1 MNTISCNKF
10 IYEATQNARENDTP
24 ISGYFELTPLCNLDC
39 KMCYVHLSDP
49 AIKERMLS
57 GDQWIGFMEQAIA
70 HGMMFACLTGGECL
84 THPDFKQIYMYLIDQ
99 GVSVRIKSNGILL
112 NRDMI
117 ALFTEYPPYV
127 VDVSL
132 YGCDGESYKA
142 VTGYDVFETVT
153 ANVRAAIAAGLHL
166 RLMITPSAYMLP
178 WVDRVMEYAKT
189 FGADDVF
196 VNVMLMEA
204 NPDTGHSMEDYG
216 LSLEE
221 NARIHRRY
229 LELFLRTPKS
239 RTDEAEPISG
249 IPEGMPIIL
258 PGGLC
263 CNGGRTA
270 FAMCWDGAMI
280 PCLDFP
286 RDVISADVR
295 TVGFE
300 AAWREVN
307 RGVKDYVVPEDCRTC
322 SHNTR
327 CYYCPSRHR
336 TAAARHQCNAAFC
349 TLRKLLADIEEEYGT
364 KSLPLMSRWFPSS
377 GTVPGKQ
384 KPAPTEKEQTSMKN
398 EKKVYETPTVTRAEF
413 DAGDRIVASGCT

>member
-1 MNTISCNKF
+1 MITVSYNKF
-10 IYEATQNARENDTP
+10 LHEATRIARENDTP

-49 AIKERMLS
+49 AVKERMLS

-70 HGMMFACLTGGECL
+70 HGMLNAVLTGGECL
-84 THPDFKQIYMYLIDQ
+84 THPDFKQIYMYLIGQ

-117 ALFTEYPPYV
+117 TLFTDYPPYV
-127 VDVSL
+127 VDISL

-153 ANVRAAIAAGLHL
+153 TNIRTAIAAGLHL
-166 RLMITPSAYMLP
+166 RLMVTPSAYMLP

-189 FGADDVF
+189 FGADDVI
-196 VNVMLMEA
+196 VDAMLMEA
-204 NPDTGHSMEDYG
+204 NPDTGRSMEDYG

-221 NARIHRRY
+221 NARIHRKYRDM
-229 LELFLRTPKS
+229 FHCTPKS
-239 RTDEAEPISG
+239 EAEKETKPIG
-249 IPEGMPIIL
+249 VIPENAPHIL
-258 PGGLC
+258 PSGLY

-270 FAMCWDGAMI
+270 FSMNWDGAMG

-295 TVGFE
+295 TIGFE

-307 RGVKDYVVPEDCRTC
+307 RGVKEYTVPEDCHTC
-322 SHNTR
+322 SHNTK
-327 CYYCPSRHR
+327 CHYCPSRHR
-336 TAAARHQCNAAFC
+336 TVAARHQCDAASC
-349 TLRKLLADIEEEYGT
+349 AWRKLQADIAEEY
-364 KSLPLMSRWFPSS
+364 
-377 GTVPGKQ
+377 
-384 KPAPTEKEQTSMKN
+384 
-398 EKKVYETPTVTRAEF
+398 RAK
-413 DAGDRIVASGCT
+413 